1 MCKQI
6 KNEHSR
12 TYIPVNKTHSHWRPT
27 ISSVTRTV
35 HARTET
41 VNAKVCMKLHRRDE
55 EIVLSTTLIKLVYLH
70 TKFLVTFRSSASPSS
85 RGRGGR
91 PLYLALTGMCGLF
104 VSEGDWEEGKKKARG
119 RPPRACYN
127 QYNLVYPTGG
137 SADERFSRS
146 GVSMKRVYNSASP
159 VLRGHLMGGINCLI
173 NVQ

>member
-1 MCKQI
+1 
-6 KNEHSR
+6 
-12 TYIPVNKTHSHWRPT
+12 
-27 ISSVTRTV
+27 
-35 HARTET
+35 
-41 VNAKVCMKLHRRDE
+41 MKLHRRDE

-104 VSEGDWEEGKKKARG
+104 VSEGDWEEGKKKARR

-127 QYNLVYPTGG
+127 QLIITIFIGIPNGG

-146 GVSMKRVYNSASP
+146 RVSMKRVYNSASP
-159 VLRGHLMGGINCLI
+159 VLRGHLTGGINCLI
-173 NVQ
+173 NLQ